1 MVAAAIVVAVLLLLL
16 QLMSVLQLKSVLIME
31 ATTIGGRRAGTR
43 LLMLSRLIANRK
55 LAAALVLLE
64 VSNVIHVIIAKFRR
78 VGLLLA
84 INQELI
90 HSPRPP
96 SFFARIYSSRWGSPP
111 AQHASSALT
120 AGLTIR
126 RHR

>member
-43 LLMLSRLIANRK
+43 LLMLPRLIANRK
-55 LAAALVLLE
+55 LAAALVLE

-96 SFFARIYSSRWGSPP
+96 SFFARIYSSRWRSPP